1 MIPPN
6 DIITGSISSRYPSEN
21 SDLLSLVFDYETVQ
35 LGAGDFCRNLDFAAT
50 GAFVVYNEQVGAKLH
65 SFGTIREG
73 LLAVCLADTR
83 NSTWWG
89 SELQNTEV
97 PLCPS
102 GADVEVGQ
110 VAGLGQSVLLWNTKE
125 IQNLLDTVTLD
136 DDVLRRV
143 ESLQAQGVQGGMT
156 LHSGAQNLR
165 NWGQFIG
172 SLVSSM
178 SAHQM
183 SLSAERFNDLGVGAL
198 LSILDEMMVGE
209 MQRSLSRSRALD
221 LVSRA
226 VELDAR
232 MLYVPCIIPVLAG
245 HLGCSR
251 RKLELAFKEVV
262 GDSPLR
268 YLNRRRMN
276 HAFQDLSNGSLGQE
290 TVTAVAAR
298 YGFAELGRF
307 SGAYKKLFGEMPSK
321 TLKSWRKPSRIILPS
336 WDQKTQPSTLHCKK
350 GDFQTFDGPTY
361 QPN

>member
-1 MIPPN
+1 MFPQN
-6 DIITGSISSRYPSEN
+6 EIISGSISSRYPSEN
-21 SDLLSLVFDYETVQ
+21 SELLSMVFDYETVQ
-35 LGAGDFCRNLDFAAT
+35 LGAGDYCRSLDFAAT

-89 SELQNTEV
+89 SEVQDTEV

-110 VAGLGQSVLLWNTKE
+110 VAGLKQSVLLWNTKE

-143 ESLQAQGVQGGMT
+143 EALLAQGVQSGMA
-156 LHSGAQNLR
+156 LHSAAKNLR

-183 SLSAERFNDLGVGAL
+183 SLSTERFNDLGVGAL

-209 MQRSLSRSRALD
+209 TQRSLSRSRALD

-232 MLYVPCIIPVLAG
+232 LRNVPCIIPVLAG

-262 GDSPLR
+262 GVSPLQ

-276 HAFQDLSNGSLGQE
+276 NAFQDLSNESLEQE

-298 YGFAELGRF
+298 YGFSELGRF
-307 SGAYKKLFGEMPSK
+307 SGAYK
-321 TLKSWRKPSRIILPS
+321 
-336 WDQKTQPSTLHCKK
+336 
-350 GDFQTFDGPTY
+350 
-361 QPN
+361 

>member
-1 MIPPN
+1 MIPQN

-21 SDLLSLVFDYETVQ
+21 SELLSLVFDYETVQ
-35 LGAGDFCRNLDFAAT
+35 LGTGDFCRNLDFAAT

-102 GADVEVGQ
+102 GADIEVGQ

-262 GDSPLR
+262 GVSPLR

-307 SGAYKKLFGEMPSK
+307 SGAYKKLFGEMPSE
-321 TLKSWRKPSRIILPS
+321 TLKSWRKPSRIILP
-336 WDQKTQPSTLHCKK
+336 
-350 GDFQTFDGPTY
+350 
-361 QPN
+361 